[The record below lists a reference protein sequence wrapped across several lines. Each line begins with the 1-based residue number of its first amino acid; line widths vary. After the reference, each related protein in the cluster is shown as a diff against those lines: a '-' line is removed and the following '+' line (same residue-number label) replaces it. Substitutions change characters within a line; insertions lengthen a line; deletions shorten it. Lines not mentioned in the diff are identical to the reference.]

1 MKVSKLKRLEKL
13 QWIVV
18 AFVTVLAV
26 MIDLLSYFYLS
37 KLIPGVFSTIVILS
51 IVLVAMPIVIFRYL
65 RYKETKEIEDKFPTF
80 LIDLVEAVRAG
91 MPLPQALKHVS
102 KNDYGKLSY
111 YIKKMASQMEWG
123 IPFDEV
129 LLRFSKQSGSKFIG
143 RLVSTIVESH
153 RFGGNLTDI
162 FEGISQTSLEIER
175 LREERKVYLQ
185 SQMTTGYVIFF
196 VFLAVLIGM
205 QKFLIPGL
213 TQVGK
218 AGEVF
223 SGGQQIT
230 PEQLTEEYKTVFR
243 NLIFLQAMFAGLVVG
258 KMSEGSILAG
268 LKHSVAMTLVG
279 VIVYTLAT

>member
-1 MKVSKLKRLEKL
+1 
-13 QWIVV
+13 
-18 AFVTVLAV
+18 
-26 MIDLLSYFYLS
+26 
-37 KLIPGVFSTIVILS
+37 
-51 IVLVAMPIVIFRYL
+51 PIVIFRYL